1 MQKNK
6 ILIIEDE
13 PDVAKLLASRLRN
26 AGYETVIAGDGVQ
39 GVQFA
44 HKEKPD
50 LIILDLM
57 LPAGNGLVVLDNLKM
72 SFYSRYIPVLV
83 LSGVKDDEYKNKARE
98 KGVEVYLE
106 KPYEPQAL
114 LTTVKDLLEN
124 KQQKDG
130 GEAAG

>member
-13 PDVAKLLASRLRN
+13 SDVAKLLASRLRS

-57 LPAGNGLVVLDNLKM
+57 LPAGNGLTVLDNLRM

-83 LSGVKDDEYKNKARE
+83 LSGADEEEFKGKALE
-98 KGVEVYLE
+98 KGAEAYLE
-106 KPYEPQAL
+106 KPYEPQVL
-114 LTTVKDLLEN
+114 LAAVRSLLAEKEGKN
-124 KQQKDG
+124 NPNP
-130 GEAAG
+130 